1 MIFNFTKVITI
12 LSKLNRSIIGWFC
25 TAQNTSCGDIAHDR
39 KNQENQAG
47 GMFGLLVSG
56 DASNRH

>member
-1 MIFNFTKVITI
+1 MIFNFTKATTI
-12 LSKLNRSIIGWFC
+12 IHEVNCSIIGWLC
-25 TAQNTSCGDIAHDR
+25 NKPNKSRNVVTVDQRPKD
-39 KNQENQAG
+39 NQAG